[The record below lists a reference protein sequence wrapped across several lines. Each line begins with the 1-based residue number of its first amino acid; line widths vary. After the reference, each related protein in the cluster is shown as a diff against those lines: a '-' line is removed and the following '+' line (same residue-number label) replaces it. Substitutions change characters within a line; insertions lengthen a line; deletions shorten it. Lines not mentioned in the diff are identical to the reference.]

1 MPVEVGC
8 RCWQF
13 RAAVCTGG
21 VTDRA
26 EQGQPELL
34 GVVLVALHLH
44 EGEPARLARPAG
56 PGAQQRRLPAA
67 GRGRDDR
74 HLARR
79 RAIQGSEKITPV
91 DQPGSCWSHR
101 HRPALISTPDTPGA
115 GHAVLAPSVS
125 VSGQR
130 TYCQRRAKP
139 RFCRTLKHAPPPRS
153 ADAACG
159 ESPGSGDGLS
169 PGWRRAWARRE
180 SSHGR
185 QGRAPRS
192 QGDTVTSPASGAGS
206 APDLPDYAPA
216 TGSAPSGTGRAASPA
231 ATAGGS
237 NRRLGLALLVIATAQ
252 LMVVLDATIVN
263 VALPHIQQALGFSG
277 SGLEWVVNA
286 YAVTFGGLLL
296 LGGRAG
302 DILGRRRVFVFGLL
316 LFSGAS
322 LLGGFATSEWWLLT
336 ARAVQGVGG
345 AVIAPT
351 ALALITTNFPEGGER
366 NRAFGVYAAMAGAG
380 SAVGLLLG
388 GILTTYASWRWVLF
402 VNVPIGILVAAAAP
416 RVLAESPRRPGR
428 IDVAGAV
435 TGTGGIAL
443 LVYGLSKAAA
453 GPDGVSHWGDA
464 QVLASLAASV
474 VLLVSFVLI
483 EMRSSRPLLPMRVL
497 ADRNRSGAYLI
508 MLCVATGLFGLFF
521 FLTLFI
527 QNVLGYSAI
536 RSGIA
541 YLPFAVGVVIASGL
555 ASQLVPRIGPRPLIV
570 AGAAMV
576 AGGMFWFS
584 RLTEHAGYAGH
595 LLGPQLVSSFGLGL
609 VFVPL
614 ALVALHNV
622 AEQDSGVASSLLNT
636 AQQVGGAIG
645 LALLGTVAWTTVA
658 DSVRTQVAHAARPPR
673 RRASHCR
680 SRAPPRRRPS
690 TITP

>member
-1 MPVEVGC
+1 
-8 RCWQF
+8 
-13 RAAVCTGG
+13 
-21 VTDRA
+21 
-26 EQGQPELL
+26 
-34 GVVLVALHLH
+34 
-44 EGEPARLARPAG
+44 
-56 PGAQQRRLPAA
+56 
-67 GRGRDDR
+67 
-74 HLARR
+74 
-79 RAIQGSEKITPV
+79 
-91 DQPGSCWSHR
+91 
-101 HRPALISTPDTPGA
+101 
-115 GHAVLAPSVS
+115 
-125 VSGQR
+125 
-130 TYCQRRAKP
+130 
-139 RFCRTLKHAPPPRS
+139 
-153 ADAACG
+153 
-159 ESPGSGDGLS
+159 
-169 PGWRRAWARRE
+169 
-180 SSHGR
+180 
-185 QGRAPRS
+185 
-192 QGDTVTSPASGAGS
+192 VTSPASGVDS
-206 APDLPDYAPA
+206 
-216 TGSAPSGTGRAASPA
+216 TRAQP
-231 ATAGGS
+231 

-316 LFSGAS
+316 LFSAAS

-336 ARAVQGVGG
+336 ARAVQGAGG

-380 SAVGLLLG
+380 SAAGLVLG
-388 GILTTYASWRWVLF
+388 GVLTTYVSWRWVLF

-416 RVLAESPRRPGR
+416 RVLAESPRRPGG

-435 TGTGGIAL
+435 TGTGGVAL
-443 LVYGLSKAAA
+443 LVYGLSKAAT
-453 GPDGVSHWGDA
+453 GPDGISHWGDA
-464 QVLASLAASV
+464 QVLTSLAASV

-483 EMRSSRPLLPMRVL
+483 ERRSSRPLLPIRVL

-508 MLCVATGLFGLFF
+508 MLCISTGLFGLFF

-541 YLPFAVGVVIASGL
+541 YLPFAIGVVFASAL
-555 ASQLVPRIGPRPLIV
+555 ASQLMSRIGPRPLIV
-570 AGAAMV
+570 AGAAAV

-584 RLTEHAGYAGH
+584 RLTEHADYTGQ
-595 LLGPQLVSSFGLGL
+595 LLGPMLVSSFGLGL

-622 AEQDSGVASSLLNT
+622 AEQDSGVASSLLNA
-636 AQQVGGAIG
+636 AQQIGGAIG

-658 DSVRTQVAHAARPPR
+658 DSARTQVAHAAAAAAKAGRPLPKPGT
-673 RRASHCR
+673 APPTSIYDHALAVGF
-680 SRAPPRRRPS
+680 SRAFLVAAAIGLLALLIAIATIRVRRQDLSGAGPAPQEVAPQPGSSQPAAPQPGTVQQLEDRTALAAAARPCRFC
-690 TITP
+690 

>member
-1 MPVEVGC
+1 
-8 RCWQF
+8 
-13 RAAVCTGG
+13 
-21 VTDRA
+21 
-26 EQGQPELL
+26 
-34 GVVLVALHLH
+34 
-44 EGEPARLARPAG
+44 
-56 PGAQQRRLPAA
+56 
-67 GRGRDDR
+67 
-74 HLARR
+74 
-79 RAIQGSEKITPV
+79 
-91 DQPGSCWSHR
+91 
-101 HRPALISTPDTPGA
+101 
-115 GHAVLAPSVS
+115 
-125 VSGQR
+125 
-130 TYCQRRAKP
+130 
-139 RFCRTLKHAPPPRS
+139 
-153 ADAACG
+153 
-159 ESPGSGDGLS
+159 
-169 PGWRRAWARRE
+169 
-180 SSHGR
+180 
-185 QGRAPRS
+185 
-192 QGDTVTSPASGAGS
+192 VTSPASGAGS
-206 APDLPDYAPA
+206 ASDLPDYAPTTRPA
-216 TGSAPSGTGRAASPA
+216 QSGAGRAASPG
-231 ATAGGS
+231 ATAGG

-263 VALPHIQQALGFSG
+263 VALPHIQRALGFSG
-277 SGLEWVVNA
+277 SGLVWVVNA

-316 LFSGAS
+316 LFSAAS

-351 ALALITTNFPEGGER
+351 ALALITTNFPEGAPR

-380 SAVGLLLG
+380 SAAGLLLG
-388 GILTTYASWRWVLF
+388 GILTTYLSWRWVLF

-416 RVLAESPRRPGR
+416 RVLAESPRRPGQ

-435 TGTGGIAL
+435 TGTSGVAL
-443 LVYGLSKAAA
+443 LVYGLSKAAT

-464 QVLASLAASV
+464 QVLVSLAASV

-483 EMRSSRPLLPMRVL
+483 ERRSSRPLLPMRLL

-508 MLCVATGLFGLFF
+508 MLCISTGLFGLFF

-541 YLPFAVGVVIASGL
+541 YLPFAIGVVIASGL
-555 ASQLVPRIGPRPLIV
+555 ASRLVPRIGPRPLIV
-570 AGAAMV
+570 VGAAAV
-576 AGGMFWFS
+576 AGGMFWYS
-584 RLTEHAGYAGH
+584 RLTEHAGYAGQ
-595 LLGPQLVSSFGLGL
+595 LLGPTLVSSCGLGL

-658 DSVRTQVAHAARPPR
+658 DSVRTQVVHASAGAAKAGRPLPKPGTPLPASIYHHALTAGFSRAFLVAAGIALLALLIAVATIRVRRQDLSGAVPAPQEAAPQPATVQPHEDRAALAAAARP
-673 RRASHCR
+673 CR
-680 SRAPPRRRPS
+680 FC
-690 TITP
+690 

>member
-1 MPVEVGC
+1 
-8 RCWQF
+8 
-13 RAAVCTGG
+13 
-21 VTDRA
+21 
-26 EQGQPELL
+26 
-34 GVVLVALHLH
+34 
-44 EGEPARLARPAG
+44 
-56 PGAQQRRLPAA
+56 
-67 GRGRDDR
+67 
-74 HLARR
+74 
-79 RAIQGSEKITPV
+79 
-91 DQPGSCWSHR
+91 
-101 HRPALISTPDTPGA
+101 
-115 GHAVLAPSVS
+115 
-125 VSGQR
+125 
-130 TYCQRRAKP
+130 
-139 RFCRTLKHAPPPRS
+139 
-153 ADAACG
+153 
-159 ESPGSGDGLS
+159 
-169 PGWRRAWARRE
+169 
-180 SSHGR
+180 
-185 QGRAPRS
+185 
-192 QGDTVTSPASGAGS
+192 VTSPASGAGS
-206 APDLPDYAPA
+206 APGPPDYAPA
-216 TGSAPSGTGRAASPA
+216 TGPAQSETGRAASPG
-231 ATAGGS
+231 ATAGDG

-345 AVIAPT
+345 AVVAPT

-388 GILTTYASWRWVLF
+388 GILTTYASWRWCFF

-483 EMRSSRPLLPMRVL
+483 ELRSSRPLLPMRVL

-536 RSGIA
+536 RAGIA

-555 ASQLVPRIGPRPLIV
+555 ASQLVRRIGPRPLIV
-570 AGAAMV
+570 AGSAMV

-584 RLTEHAGYAGH
+584 RLTEHAGYASH

-645 LALLGTVAWTTVA
+645 LALLGTVAWTAVA
-658 DSVRTQVAHAARPPR
+658 NSVRTQVAAAAKAGRPLPKPGTPPPASIYYHALTVGF
-673 RRASHCR
+673 
-680 SRAPPRRRPS
+680 SRAFFVAAGIGLLALLIAIATIRVRRQDLAGAVSAPPEAASQPAASQPATVQPAAPQPATVQPAAPQPATVQSAAPPPGSVQRHEDRAALAAAVRPCRLC
-690 TITP
+690 

>member
-1 MPVEVGC
+1 
-8 RCWQF
+8 
-13 RAAVCTGG
+13 
-21 VTDRA
+21 VTSSGSGADSV
-26 EQGQPELL
+26 P
-34 GVVLVALHLH
+34 
-44 EGEPARLARPAG
+44 RP
-56 PGAQQRRLPAA
+56 
-67 GRGRDDR
+67 
-74 HLARR
+74 
-79 RAIQGSEKITPV
+79 
-91 DQPGSCWSHR
+91 
-101 HRPALISTPDTPGA
+101 PD
-115 GHAVLAPSVS
+115 SVS
-125 VSGQR
+125 I
-130 TYCQRRAKP
+130 A
-139 RFCRTLKHAPPPRS
+139 RS
-153 ADAACG
+153 A
-159 ESPGSGDGLS
+159 P
-169 PGWRRAWARRE
+169 
-180 SSHGR
+180 
-185 QGRAPRS
+185 
-192 QGDTVTSPASGAGS
+192 
-206 APDLPDYAPA
+206 
-216 TGSAPSGTGRAASPA
+216 

-237 NRRLGLALLVIATAQ
+237 RRLGLALLVIASAQ

-316 LFSGAS
+316 LFSTAS

-336 ARAVQGVGG
+336 ARAVQGAGG

-428 IDVAGAV
+428 VDVAGAV
-435 TGTGGIAL
+435 TATGGVAL
-443 LVYGLSKAAA
+443 LVYGLSKAAT
-453 GPDGVSHWGDA
+453 GSDGVSHWGDP
-464 QVLASLAASV
+464 QVLASLTASV
-474 VLLVSFVLI
+474 ALLVSFVLI
-483 EMRSSRPLLPMRVL
+483 EMRSPHPLLPLRVL

-508 MLCVATGLFGLFF
+508 MLCISTGLFGLFF

-541 YLPFAVGVVIASGL
+541 YLPFAVGVVVASAV

-570 AGAAMV
+570 AGAAAV

-584 RLTEHAGYAGH
+584 RLTEHAGYASQ
-595 LLGPQLVSSFGLGL
+595 LVGPQLVSSCGLGL

-658 DSVRTQVAHAARPPR
+658 DTVRTQDAAAGRPGTSPPASIYDYALTAGFSRAFEVAAGIGLLALVIALATIRVRRRELSGAVPEPQDAVPQPVVPQQGVPQSAVPQPGTAQRQEDRAALAAAARP
-673 RRASHCR
+673 CR
-680 SRAPPRRRPS
+680 LC
-690 TITP
+690 